1 MKIACAIVRN
11 PQNLVDREPFSLL
24 IIHTWKNLFSVV
36 YGKGLFN
43 VGVCPDAVNKE
54 VPKKNGNHGQG

>member
-1 MKIACAIVRN
+1 MRIACAIVRDS
-11 PQNLVDREPFSLL
+11 QNLVDRELFSLL
-24 IIHTWKNLFSVV
+24 IIHTWKNLFSAVD
-36 YGKGLFN
+36 GKGLFN